1 MYRKVLTVNEK
12 EYQMEIA
19 KIVMM
24 FSQDIVEVVHQRIA
38 TYSEEQ
44 FVCTK
49 CGGDDCE
56 GKK

>member
-1 MYRKVLTVNEK
+1 MNQQ
-12 EYQMEIA
+12 EYTKEIA

-56 GKK
+56 KK

>member
-1 MYRKVLTVNEK
+1 MNEK
-12 EYQMEIA
+12 EYRTELA
-19 KIVMM
+19 RIVMM
-24 FSQDIVEVVHQRIA
+24 FSQDIVQVVHQRIA
-38 TYSEEQ
+38 TYSQEK